1 MSDLDD
7 GGQAPVNLRSQISQV
22 RQFILACS
30 GGSCFRLGAQTQ
42 NKKNQA
48 GLQRYPGPSPR
59 THNARVDQ
67 GTLKRV
73 AEGGVGDNYESPGM
87 EPGAGVGHGRARD
100 VNDPLVP
107 VADIMYAMVSRT
119 SERSSKRHPVQSS
132 PRGPAGGGP
141 LSSSWPREQQ
151 GPSRDDSA
159 PLPLPGGRVRYA
171 TLASDGTGRQ
181 GPSALPPLPSLLHD
195 PAVAGTLTPRPNNLP
210 RAPRVQPSALPP
222 VPSILQGPPVHHGTS
237 ALPPLQSPL
246 HDPAVGC
253 SSTVPALPR
262 PSSLLPGPGVQPS
275 GGGSAIG
282 ALGPSLC
289 VLHHFKSGAQ
299 PGSESV
305 PYGEQ
310 STVQDLVDA
319 MLQARPHARAI
330 VGLFA
335 LREAHVTTRAS
346 RWLPH
351 TWLVREVRTSQV
363 MPLLCRYDLRIR
375 YLPKGFWDELVKNP
389 VLLTYLYQQ
398 EWHAFHEEHV
408 ERESD
413 GMALQLG
420 CLNIQRTCNSGPYN
434 LGDKKFFEHLERS
447 ERGLRAFFP
456 ESLLTTMKVKL
467 LRRQVQEVLRL
478 YAALTQEQC
487 MERSLRLMAAVRPFY
502 EERVPCELGN
512 EWPVQ
517 VQLVIGPDSD
527 ISYSTDTTAEVGSTL
542 TQMSARSWA
551 SPRST
556 QPQTSTYTGDLCLC
570 VSQPLILLVRGSY
583 EAESLST
590 LLDGHCRVA
599 QGGVD
604 GGVPSLLGA
613 GGPSGAFDADDYAEI
628 PDDDSTYCCL
638 PVRRGEVA
646 RASVRVSECLGEG
659 QFGDVHRG
667 VYTDQDGVEVPVA
680 VKTCKDP
687 TVSKAFLQE
696 AYTMQEF
703 NHPHIVRFVGVIAEG
718 EPQSLLMELCLY
730 GELRKYLQ
738 TNCLELEQDLLLSFV
753 CQISTALS
761 YLESRKVVHRD
772 VAARNV
778 LVAARDCVKLGDFG
792 LSRSMGDSEYYRAAS
807 KSKLPIRWMAPESIS
822 FCKYT
827 SASDVWMFGVCTWEI
842 LCRGAKPF
850 PAVRNDEVLGRLEK
864 GERLPL
870 PSGCPPKLYRLMGRC
885 WARDPTARPP
895 FSELK
900 RKLQLAAATTTITT
914 AAHTSVITTTTP
926 RSPLC
931 APAQPRILA
940 PPLPPP
946 HTAAQPCT
954 PAGTRT
960 RAPPRTEPP
969 LPLPVSQG
977 DPRGGERPGGAT
989 REGAVG
995 EPVVLGRTAPR
1006 ERAGDAVF
1014 ACVTRVVQAVLQL
1027 NSRSADATSDDLV
1040 ALVKTVGEAL
1050 RALLSAVEDE
1060 LPSLP
1065 LDSHRQVEMGERLL
1079 NADLGRLIGGLRTA
1093 QQYADTTVAQGL
1105 RKPLLNH
1112 AHVLAI
1118 DAKALLDTVDQAR
1131 GTVPPTP
1138 TSQAPP

>member
-1 MSDLDD
+1 
-7 GGQAPVNLRSQISQV
+7 
-22 RQFILACS
+22 
-30 GGSCFRLGAQTQ
+30 
-42 NKKNQA
+42 
-48 GLQRYPGPSPR
+48 
-59 THNARVDQ
+59 
-67 GTLKRV
+67 
-73 AEGGVGDNYESPGM
+73 M

-181 GPSALPPLPSLLHD
+181 GPSALPPLPSLLYD

-527 ISYSTDTTAEVGSTL
+527 ISYSTDTTAEPVL
-542 TQMSARSWA
+542 LARLDA
-551 SPRST
+551 VCRVEAV
-556 QPQTSTYTGDLCLC
+556 QGAERGC
-570 VSQPLILLVRGSY
+570 VQLRLRDSGTPLILLVRGSY

-628 PDDDSTYCCL
+628 PDDDNTYCCL

-703 NHPHIVRFVGVIAEG
+703 DHPHIVRFVGVIAEG

-900 RKLQLAAATTTITT
+900 RKLQEIREEENAQGEPRVKGPWRMPCGVDPGPPKPARLQGSLSPGVDDYAVPLLNLLGEPTQLGLNASLLQDELLLLQKSAMARDGLWLHGDRTGKAARQLEEQDTPGPQQEAPHVVRTNPVEPTRRDALPTTCGEVF
-914 AAHTSVITTTTP
+914 AP
-926 RSPLC
+926 RK
-931 APAQPRILA
+931 
-940 PPLPPP
+940 
-946 HTAAQPCT
+946 
-954 PAGTRT
+954 
-960 RAPPRTEPP
+960 PPRPGAPSVPE
-969 LPLPVSQG
+969 G
-977 DPRGGERPGGAT
+977 DLGRGETQLTGAK
-989 REGAVG
+989 VG